1 MGLFNKKKTISM
13 EFCSHEVRVVEGRY
27 NKKNIFVDK
36 CFTIPVDEGLYED
49 GIIKDV
55 DKFMHVMQEGLARKK
70 VSGGEVYGVINSS
83 NIIIREIRI
92 PKVEEK
98 QIASIIEYQLDEYL
112 PVEPEGYVVQ
122 FIPLDFVIEDGAEK
136 QNIMLIGVPK
146 NIVEP
151 HLNLL
156 QNLDLKP
163 VVLDYAG
170 NAISKLIS
178 FNDKINGAYSNNIT
192 IACLDLEHESTAL
205 NIIEKGLMNI
215 SRVVKEEIRPIVFY
229 DAALTSDDFSRPEE
243 SHETDEAIETDV
255 SDNSVVSGLK
265 RNLGVILDGIDM
277 VFRYYSSRETE
288 NDIDLILLHG
298 DYSNIDGIEN
308 LINGYFDIPCV
319 KLNTLDK
326 VKFNGDLAKYANAIG
341 ALIRV
346 NGVKQ

>member
-1 MGLFNKKKTISM
+1 LGLFSKKTTISM
-13 EFCSHEVRVVEGRY
+13 EFCSHEVRIVVGRY
-27 NKKNIFVDK
+27 NKKNILVENF
-36 CFTIPVDEGLYED
+36 FTIPVSEGLYED

-55 DKFMHVMQEGLARKK
+55 DKFMHELQEGLAKNK

-83 NIIIREIRI
+83 NIIMREIKI

-98 QIASIIEYQLDEYL
+98 QIASIIDYQLDEYL

-122 FIPLDFVIEDGAEK
+122 FIPLDFIIEDGAEK

-146 NIVEP
+146 TIVEP

-156 QNLDLKP
+156 QNLGLKP

-178 FNDKINGAYSNNIT
+178 FNEKINGAYDNTIT
-192 IACLDLEHESTAL
+192 VACIDLEHESTAL
-205 NIIEKGLMNI
+205 NILEKGLMSI
-215 SRVVKEEIRPIVFY
+215 SRVVKEEISPIVLE
-229 DAALTSDDFSRPEE
+229 DAALT
-243 SHETDEAIETDV
+243 TDESTQPVESPDTGEANVPDG
-255 SDNSVVSGLK
+255 SDNAVASGLK

-308 LINGYFDIPCV
+308 LISRYFDIPCV
-319 KLNTLDK
+319 KLNALDK
-326 VKFNGDLAKYANAIG
+326 VKFNGDLAKFANAIG

-346 NGVKQ
+346 NGVK

>member
-1 MGLFNKKKTISM
+1 M
-13 EFCSHEVRVVEGRY
+13 EFCSHEVRVVEGRF
-27 NKKNIFVDK
+27 NKKNILVDK
-36 CFTIPVDEGLYED
+36 CFAIPVSEGLYED

-55 DKFMHVMQEGLARKK
+55 EKFLHILLEGLAKNK

-92 PKVEEK
+92 PKVDEK
-98 QIASIIEYQLDEYL
+98 QIASIINYQLDEYL

-122 FIPLDFVIEDGAEK
+122 FIPLDFIIEDGAEK

-146 NIVEP
+146 TIVEP

-178 FNDKINGAYSNNIT
+178 FNEKINGAYENKIN
-192 IACLDLEHESTAL
+192 IACVDLEHESTAL
-205 NIIEKGLMNI
+205 NIIEKGMMSI
-215 SRVVKEEIRPIVFY
+215 SRVVKEEIKPIVY
-229 DAALTSDDFSRPEE
+229 EDAALTSDETSQPAGSPETGGTNE
-243 SHETDEAIETDV
+243 PDG
-255 SDNSVVSGLK
+255 SDNAVASGLK

-308 LINGYFDIPCV
+308 LISRYFDIPCV
-319 KLNTLDK
+319 KLNALDK
-326 VKFNGDLAKYANAIG
+326 VKFNGDLAKFANAIG

-346 NGVKQ
+346 NGVK